1 MFVVAMKTTRPRIV
15 AYGIALCLLVAV
27 TFGLAGQ
34 QQSVGAQA
42 TVGGD
47 DAHRVAYLRQL
58 GYEVDEAWIRVQEIQ
73 LPVEFDE
80 TLSAYNEL
88 QQKAGDDLSPY
99 RGRRVKC
106 WTYTVRNYPV
116 ADGVQANLYEYN
128 NRIIGGDISSVTA
141 EGFSHG
147 LLPLAEV
154 SPSQGEENGT
164 TGQIAVLPEHTD
176 PQ

>member
-1 MFVVAMKTTRPRIV
+1 MFVVAMKTTRARIV
-15 AYGIALCLLVAV
+15 AYGVALALLVAV
-27 TFGLAGQ
+27 TFGMAGRQ
-34 QQSVGAQA
+34 QAVGAQA

-47 DAHRVAYLRQL
+47 DAHRVAYLRRL
-58 GYEVDEAWIRVQEIQ
+58 GYEVDEAWIRVREIQ
-73 LPVEFDE
+73 LPLEFDE
-80 TLSAYNEL
+80 TLAAYNEL
-88 QQKAGDDLSPY
+88 QQQAGADLSPY

-106 WTYTVRNYPV
+106 WTYTVRNYPA
-116 ADGVQANLYEYN
+116 ADEVQANLYEYN

-147 LLPLAEV
+147 LLPLTEV
-154 SPSQGEENGT
+154 QGEENGT